1 MNYNAISLFSGAM
14 GLDLGIEKAG
24 IEIKVCVEKDKWAK
38 STIERNTNIPVIHKD
53 ITAVTSEEILEKANL
68 KKGEVFLIA
77 GGPPCQSFSSA
88 GKQRGLADFRGNTI
102 IRYLNIVEEIEPQY
116 FIMENVRGLISA
128 KLNEVPV
135 EFKEY
140 EDIKD
145 VKGSVM
151 YFLQN
156 EFKKYGYTISFTL
169 FNAAN
174 YGVPQKRER
183 MIIFGYKGKERIP
196 LPRPTHSENGTIRD
210 TLPWVSIDKVIGDLE
225 PATEKDYI
233 PLGEKAKKYLSMLK
247 QGQYWKDLPE
257 GVAKEAMGNSYELGG
272 GKTGFFRRLNMS
284 EPSPTLVTSPSMPA
298 TMLCHPTDL
307 RPLSIKEYAR
317 IQQFPDHWIFEGGI
331 REVYK
336 QIGNAVPVGLGYI
349 AAKNILNFHEERNL
363 LVPYSRYKNTT
374 DFEFNNFFLTQLG
387 KSSIVKKQ
395 QKKEEVINFES
406 KDFEEQVILD
416 LEI

>member
-24 IEIKVCVEKDKWAK
+24 IDIKVCVEKDKWAA
-38 STIERNTNIPVIHKD
+38 STIRKNTNIPVIDKD
-53 ITAVTSEEILEKANL
+53 ITNVSSQEILEKANL
-68 KKGEVFLIA
+68 KKGEVFLVA

-88 GKQRGLADFRGNTI
+88 GKQRGLDDFRGNTI
-102 IRYLNIVEEIEPQY
+102 IRYLNIIEEIQPQY

-128 KLNEVPV
+128 KLNAVPE

-140 EDIKD
+140 EDVKNI
-145 VKGSVM
+145 KGSVL

-156 EFKKYGYTISFTL
+156 EFKKYGYTISFAL

-183 MIIFGYKGKERIP
+183 IIIFGNRGNERIT
-196 LPRPTHSENGTIRD
+196 LPKPTHSEDGNIRN
-210 TLPWVSIDKVIGDLE
+210 TLPWVSIEKVIGDLK
-225 PATEKDYI
+225 PAKEEEYI
-233 PLGEKAKKYLSMLK
+233 PLSEKNKKYLSMLQ

-257 GVAKEAMGNSYELGG
+257 EVAKEAMGKSYYLGG
-272 GKTGFFRRLNMS
+272 GKTGFFRRLNMN

-298 TMLCHPTDL
+298 TMLCHPIEL

-317 IQQFPDHWIFEGGI
+317 IQQFPDNWTFEGGI
-331 REVYK
+331 REIYK

-349 AAKNILNFHEERNL
+349 AAKNILDFHEEKNL
-363 LVPYSRYKNTT
+363 LIPYSRYKNTT
-374 DFEFNNFFLTQLG
+374 DYEFVDFFEREKEKSLG
-387 KSSIVKKQ
+387 SRNLSIFDVL
-395 QKKEEVINFES
+395 EEI
-406 KDFEEQVILD
+406 
-416 LEI
+416 